1 MSVRKVVTKLGGMSE
16 NLEELLFSTAWRLLR
31 VDPLLMGKVIQ
42 PFIFKVYLPQF
53 GPVATRKLFRSLLNA
68 LAEVS
73 SEYDVRQKKSELLNE
88 ISDTMGY
95 VDLNFI
101 RRGLL
106 EPALQV
112 FNRRSTE
119 PIQENNLALALY
131 IEPFRRL
138 LAMSVLESI
147 EQFIMRRR

>member
-1 MSVRKVVTKLGGMSE
+1 MG
-16 NLEELLFSTAWRLLR
+16 R
-31 VDPLLMGKVIQ
+31 VLQ
-42 PFIFKVYLPQF
+42 PFVFKAYLPQF
-53 GPVATRKLFRSLLNA
+53 KIMTTRKLFRSLLYT

-73 SEYDVRQKKSELLNE
+73 NEYDMQQKKTGLMKE

-106 EPALQV
+106 EPALHA
-112 FNRRSTE
+112 FNRRTIE
-119 PIQENNLALALY
+119 PIQENNLALALS

-147 EQFIMRRR
+147 EQSITMRR

>member
-1 MSVRKVVTKLGGMSE
+1 MQLSRISLWFVKWLTG
-16 NLEELLFSTAWRLLR
+16 
-31 VDPLLMGKVIQ
+31 VDPLLMGTELQ
-42 PFIFKVYLPQF
+42 PFVFNAYLPQF
-53 GPVATRKLFRSLLNA
+53 KIGATRKLFRSLLYT

-73 SEYDVRQKKSELLNE
+73 NEYDVQRKKSDLMKE

-106 EPALQV
+106 EPALRA
-112 FNRRSTE
+112 FNRRIIE
-119 PIQENNLALALY
+119 PIQEDNLALALS

-138 LAMSVLESI
+138 LAMSILESI
-147 EQFIMRRR
+147 EQSIALRR